1 MGRRSNGTATRTR
14 ARTIT
19 GGAAALAL
27 VAGSFGTIALE
38 APAAGA
44 KGQSHDSTASGPVN
58 QQLPKGVRKAPSG
71 LGFYKA
77 PTPLPPGEP
86 GDIIWAAPYQA
97 VPGAKAWKVLYHSRS
112 LAGDDIAVSGVI
124 VVPDGKAPA
133 GGRPVIS
140 WAHGTHGIADN
151 CAPSRVNDWVPRMPA
166 IKSLVE
172 QGYVVAATD
181 YEGLGTPGTHPY
193 LVGESEARGTLDVVR
208 AARNLPGSDASAQT
222 VVWGHS
228 QGGQASLFAGEIA
241 PTYAPELDLRG
252 IVAGA
257 PVTDVAA
264 MFPAASTIPATLGFV
279 VMGLQGIQAAFP
291 DADAQDVL
299 TPQAIAKADKIVNSK
314 CYEDVLAAFNQPVSE
329 VIGANPADVAPFP
342 ELFARDTTG
351 NVATA
356 APQFVYQGKS
366 DDVVYKVFTDA
377 YVKKVCG
384 MGNTVEY
391 TTFGGKDH
399 YEENDAAEA
408 QILDWI
414 RGRLAGDAA
423 PSSCATLPS

>member
-1 MGRRSNGTATRTR
+1 LSVALVLTATF
-14 ARTIT
+14 AIT
-19 GGAAALAL
+19 A
-27 VAGSFGTIALE
+27 

-44 KGQSHDSTASGPVN
+44 STSTNPSQA
-58 QQLPKGVRKAPSG
+58 PKSVKRAPAG
-71 LGFYKA
+71 LRFYDV
-77 PTPLPPGEP
+77 PDPLPPGQP
-86 GDIIWAAPYQA
+86 GDIIWAAPYRA

-112 LAGDDIAVSGVI
+112 IAGDDIAVSGVI

-133 GGRPVIS
+133 GGRPVVS
-140 WAHGTHGIADN
+140 WAHGTHGIADR
-151 CAPSRVNDWVPRMPA
+151 CAPSRVTNWVPQIPA
-166 IKSLVE
+166 IHELVKR
-172 QGYVVAATD
+172 GYVVAATD

-193 LVGESEARGTLDVVR
+193 LVGESEARGALDVVR
-208 AARNLPGSDASAQT
+208 AAHDLPGSGANAQT
-222 VVWGHS
+222 VVWGQS

-252 IVAGA
+252 VVAGA

-264 MFPAASTIPATLGFV
+264 MFPAASTIPDTLGFV
-279 VMGLQGIQAAFP
+279 VMGLQGVQAAFP
-291 DADAQDVL
+291 QAKAAAVL
-299 TPQAIAKADKIVNSK
+299 TPQALAKAEKVVGTK
-314 CYEDVLAAFNQPVSE
+314 CYEDVLAAFKQPVDQ
-329 VIGANPADVAPFP
+329 VISHNPADVPPFP
-342 ELFARDTTG
+342 ELFARDSAG

-399 YEENDAAEA
+399 YEENAAAEQ
-408 QILDWI
+408 QILQWI
-414 RGRLAGDAA
+414 QGRFAGAAA
-423 PSSCATLPS
+423 PSNCAALPIG